1 MQLNQQLFKFSQ
13 NDLCQ
18 IFFKIIY
25 IFLFKS
31 LRLFQNVEDYYSSD
45 ITKYSLEN

>member
-1 MQLNQQLFKFSQ
+1 M
-13 NDLCQ
+13 
-18 IFFKIIY
+18 IY
-25 IFLFKS
+25 AKYFLKLYIYFY